1 MTSRSKSKCIW
12 LPFVALPDGET
23 WIKASHDGVDVLIGR
38 NDPEMD
44 AEEAERQAPIYR
56 MNYLHV
62 MRLQLPSRRT
72 VLRLSQFIYLE
83 ANPFFQCCR
92 DTDRVSWLPVA
103 DVQQA
108 SASHRSLPR
117 PLWGPEVR
125 ILTTMVTSTQR
136 QVVNEFTLSNALYYL
151 NLGGSRQQEVLQAAK
166 LMENH
171 VLEIYS
177 DYIEHCYPAF
187 YMALE
192 SFRLYLLRFSGGQS
206 GVASFEEKAL
216 ERLFNAFR
224 LTEESRSFL
233 DFHELLIG
241 LAAFDPGCPNNLELR
256 QRFIFK

>member
-38 NDPEMD
+38 NDPEME

-62 MRLQLPSRRT
+62 MRLQLPSRKT

-83 ANPFFQCCR
+83 ANPYFQCCR
-92 DTDRVSWLPVA
+92 ETERISWLPVA
-103 DVQQA
+103 DIQQNRLA
-108 SASHRSLPR
+108 AV
-117 PLWGPEVR
+117 WGPEVS
-125 ILTTMVTSTQR
+125 ILTTMVTATQR
-136 QVVNEFTLSNALYYL
+136 QVVNEFTLLNALYYL
-151 NLGGSRQQEVLQAAK
+151 NLRASRQQEVLQAVK
-166 LMENH
+166 LAENH

-187 YMALE
+187 YMCIE
-192 SFRLYLLRFSGGQS
+192 SFRVYFLKL
-206 GVASFEEKAL
+206 AITFEEKVL
-216 ERLFNAFR
+216 HRLFNAFR
-224 LTEESRSFL
+224 LTDEGRSFL

-241 LAAFDPGCPNNLELR
+241 LAAFDPSCSNHFQLR
-256 QRFIFK
+256 LRFIFKYGL